1 MEKFISAPE
10 KDLMLFIPPRLKKKE
25 ALTAQAPL
33 TREKIIPADGAANYI
48 RPFLNDLDE
57 EEFDMFVQY
66 HLSTCERA
74 DLMGASA
81 HTVDILRV

>member
-1 MEKFISAPE
+1 MHRQPLHV
-10 KDLMLFIPPRLKKKE
+10 KDNSSRWSGKLY
-25 ALTAQAPL
+25 QA
-33 TREKIIPADGAANYI
+33 I
-48 RPFLNDLDE
+48 LNDLDE